1 MVAEWVDK
9 GKAMG
14 LPAGNIISC
23 ILDNYSV
30 LLTNDFDFHLTDELI
45 AVQPHERRDGERA
58 DVSGL
63 AACVLSLRAKLR
75 PLDYV
80 RYQQQFSQGNSDYTA
95 ERLTT
100 SNSAIAG
107 LSERVAA
114 MKATG
119 LLPIPTSAKVV
130 EIENQES

>member
-1 MVAEWVDK
+1 M
-9 GKAMG
+9 
-14 LPAGNIISC
+14 
-23 ILDNYSV
+23 
-30 LLTNDFDFHLTDELI
+30 
-45 AVQPHERRDGERA
+45 
-58 DVSGL
+58 
-63 AACVLSLRAKLR
+63 
-75 PLDYV
+75 DYV